1 MWRTRPIL
9 LLAIAALIGLVA
21 SSYYHR
27 MQGRRTTGPTPPAIL
42 PDDTASSA
50 KDWVWKQTANGK
62 TTSEIRAKDFRQV
75 REPNKFELKGVEL
88 HIFNKDST
96 SYDLVKSAS
105 ADFDIG
111 SGIMFSDGA
120 VEITMNVPANEPPNA
135 RLMVIR
141 SSGVHFETKN
151 GKATTA
157 RAATFQFDRGEGQ
170 AVGAE
175 YDPQTHELHL
185 LGQVQLTWRGNN
197 PKAPPMHIET
207 SDLRYRESEAKVYLS
222 PWSKMTRDTLSMN
235 GGATVVSL
243 SDGAISLVESENAQ
257 GQDKQPTRSLDFAAS
272 HLIMNFDDNGQVNRI
287 SGDQNA
293 HLVSESKGAQTT
305 IATDHIDLDLA
316 VVRNGDRS
324 ESKLRAALAKGHGV
338 VESKPAA
345 GSAVANPETRILKSD
360 SIVMKMREGGEEIE
374 SVETSGP
381 GSLEFIPTTAVRPH
395 RLLTGDRIWIAYGPS
410 NQIQTMRS
418 VNVVTRTDNP
428 KLASAKQAPPPAIT
442 HSKNLTASFE
452 PKTNQLSH
460 LEQSGDFLYES
471 GDRKAK
477 ADRATLDQA
486 KNVMILDGGARIWDS
501 TGATLAGRIV
511 LDQKNGGFTADGGV
525 NSTRM
530 PDKNGDS
537 SGMLDSGVPLHARAQ
552 HMESKD
558 HNQHILYRGGAVVW
572 QEANRLSAD
581 AIDIDRE
588 DSKLSAHGHVL
599 SELVE
604 KKSAGAPAAHTKAG
618 APSGPIFTIVHA
630 ADLVYT
636 DDDLLARY
644 SGGVLLERPDLTVKG
659 REVLAYLRE
668 NSTPAGDKKPS
679 GADPKTTA
687 DSGSSL
693 DHALAEGDVRI
704 VAVSPQR
711 TRIGTSEHAEY
722 FVDDGK
728 VILQKGN
735 PQLVDSYKGTTKGTE
750 LTWYA
755 NNDRLLVNGAEKQ
768 LVHSLLRRK

>member
-1 MWRTRPIL
+1 MWRTRPVL
-9 LLAIAALIGLVA
+9 LLAIAALVGLVA
-21 SSYYHR
+21 SSYYFR
-27 MQGRRTTGPTPPAIL
+27 VQGRKTTGPPPPSIL
-42 PDDTASSA
+42 PDDTASTA
-50 KDWVWKQTANGK
+50 NDWVWKQTANGK

-96 SYDLVKSAS
+96 SYNLVKSAS

-111 SGIMFSDGA
+111 SGVMFSDGA
-120 VEITMNVPANEPPNA
+120 VEITMNVPADEPPNG

-151 GKATTA
+151 GKATTD

-185 LGQVQLTWRGNN
+185 LGQVQLIWRGSN

-222 PWSKMTRDTLSMN
+222 PWSKMTRDTLTMN
-235 GGATVVSL
+235 GGAAVISL
-243 SDGAISLVESENAQ
+243 SDGAISLVEAENAQ
-257 GQDKQPTRSLDFAAS
+257 GQDKQPNRSLDFAADR
-272 HLIMNFDDNGQVNRI
+272 LVMNFDDNGQVNKI
-287 SGDQNA
+287 GGDRNA
-293 HLVSESKGAQTT
+293 RLVSESKDSQTT
-305 IATDHIDLDLA
+305 ITTDHIDLDLA
-316 VVRNGDRS
+316 VVRTGDRS
-324 ESKLRAALAKGHGV
+324 ESKLTSALANGHGI
-338 VESKPAA
+338 VESKPAP
-345 GSAVANPETRILKSD
+345 GSATANPETRILKSD
-360 SIVMKMREGGEEIE
+360 TIRMKMRDGGEEIE
-374 SVETSGP
+374 SVETNGP
-381 GSLEFIPTTAVRPH
+381 GSLEFVPTTANRPH
-395 RLLTGDRIWIAYGPS
+395 RLLTGDRIWIAYGPA

-428 KLASAKQAPPPAIT
+428 KLPGAKQAPPPAVT
-442 HSKNLTASFE
+442 RSKDLTASFE
-452 PKTNQLSH
+452 PKSNQLSH
-460 LEQSGDFLYES
+460 LEQSGAFVYEA

-477 ADRATLDQA
+477 ADRASLDQA
-486 KNVMILDGGARIWDS
+486 KNLMTLNGGARIWDS
-501 TGATLAGRIV
+501 TGSTVADRIV
-511 LDQKNGGFTADGGV
+511 LNQKDGDFTADGGV

-558 HNQHILYRGGAVVW
+558 HNQHILYRGDAVAW
-572 QEANRLSAD
+572 QEANRLQAD
-581 AIDIDRE
+581 TIEIDRE
-588 DSKLSAHGHVL
+588 DSKLSAHGHVV
-599 SELVE
+599 SELIE
-604 KKSAGAPAAHTKAG
+604 KKSDNPGAANKKPGAPQ
-618 APSGPIFTIVHA
+618 GPIYTIVHA

-668 NSTPAGDKKPS
+668 NSAPADGKKPID
-679 GADPKTTA
+679 AKTDD
-687 DSGSSL
+687 DSGSTL
-693 DHALAEGDVRI
+693 DHAFAEGEVRI
-704 VAVSPQR
+704 VAVGPQR
-711 TRIGTSEHAEY
+711 TRTGTSEHAEY
-722 FVDDGK
+722 YVHDGK

-735 PQLVDSYKGTTKGTE
+735 PQLVDSYKGTTKGNE

-755 NNDRLLVNGAEKQ
+755 NDDRLLVNGADKQ